1 MLTIKRFSLFSKA
14 YKPSAS
20 NKKLTTLFYVA
31 YITLGLTT
39 PFLLPAR
46 MASKD
51 VHYSYK
57 DEFCSQRSYT
67 RF

>member
-1 MLTIKRFSLFSKA
+1 MLALKSFSQVSKS
-14 YKPSAS
+14 YKASAPS
-20 NKKLTTLFYVA
+20 KKLTTLFYVA

-51 VHYSYK
+51 THNYK

>member
-1 MLTIKRFSLFSKA
+1 MLAIKAFSQVSKS
-14 YKPSAS
+14 YKASAP

-51 VHYSYK
+51 THCYK
-57 DEFCSQRSYT
+57 EGFCSQRSYT